1 MSERPLSTSPY
12 SVIGVAIDASSDELR
27 RAYRRAL
34 REAHPDTGGDTAQF
48 LAVQAAWELVGT
60 PAARARYDAGAAG
73 PIGAPWVASSSSA
86 PRRDTRPAS
95 RSFGHPGGWRRER
108 YLVEIREWVGL
119 GDPIA
124 DPYDAR
130 LVRSAP
136 ERIRR
141 LLADALAEEATARE
155 LAGLGVGFTV
165 WHDVAIGPARGDTA
179 GADKLDHLVLGPTGL
194 IAVQSEDFGGP
205 VTITRGDVVH
215 PTGTAERPLHAL
227 AARAKV
233 IRRTSRVR
241 VDALVLVVPNDQLA
255 TGVELV
261 GSIKGV
267 PALVARVER
276 LASVLRAPIPGT
288 RPIGGADLFEV
299 RTRLQESISFR

>member
-1 MSERPLSTSPY
+1 ML
-12 SVIGVAIDASSDELR
+12 GVAAGASDDELR

-34 REAHPDTGGDTAQF
+34 REAHPDTGGDTARF

-60 PAARARYDAGAAG
+60 RDARSRYDAGSSG
-73 PIGAPWVASSSSA
+73 PVGAPWVSSPTSA
-86 PRRDTRPAS
+86 PRRDTRPAA
-95 RSFGHPGGWRRER
+95 RSHGHPGGWRRER

-141 LLADALAEEATARE
+141 MLADALAEEATARE
-155 LAGLGVGFTV
+155 LSGLGVGYTV
-165 WHDVAIGPARGDTA
+165 WHDIAIGDARRDLA

-194 IAVQSEDFGGP
+194 IALQSEDFGAPVKVVRGEVAGP
-205 VTITRGDVVH
+205 GVGS
-215 PTGTAERPLHAL
+215 ERPMLAL

-233 IRRTSRVR
+233 LRRASRAR
-241 VDALVLVVPNDQLA
+241 VDALVLVVPDDALA
-255 TGVELV
+255 AGVEHV
-261 GSIKGV
+261 GSVKGV
-267 PALVARVER
+267 PAFVTRVER
-276 LASVLRAPIPGT
+276 VASLLRSPIPGT
-288 RPIGGADLFEV
+288 KPIGGAELFEV

>member
-1 MSERPLSTSPY
+1 M
-12 SVIGVAIDASSDELR
+12 IGVAADVGDEDLR

-34 REAHPDTGGDTAQF
+34 RNAHPDTGGDTARF

-73 PIGAPWVASSSSA
+73 PVGAPWVSSPTSA
-86 PRRDTRPAS
+86 PRRDTRPAA
-95 RSFGHPGGWRRER
+95 RSHGHPGGWRRER

-155 LAGLGVGFTV
+155 LAALGVGFTI
-165 WHDVAIGPARGDTA
+165 WHDIAIGDRGSV
-179 GADKLDHLVLGPTGL
+179 DKLDHLVLGPTGL
-194 IAVQSEDFGGP
+194 VAVQSEDFGGP
-205 VTITRGDVVH
+205 VKIVRGEVAGAGV
-215 PTGTAERPLHAL
+215 GSERPLHAL
-227 AARAKV
+227 AVRAKALRRAARA
-233 IRRTSRVR
+233 R
-241 VDALVLVVPNDQLA
+241 VDAVVLVVPDDQLA
-255 TGVELV
+255 SGVEPA
-261 GSIKGV
+261 SAIKGV
-267 PALVARVER
+267 PAFVARSER
-276 LASVLRAPIPGT
+276 IASVLRSPIPGT
-288 RPIGGADLFEV
+288 RPIGGAELFEV
-299 RTRLQESISFR
+299 RTRLQETISFR